1 MAWYKKAHLFLLV
14 KGRYVTKKWRK
25 SIKGW
30 KDSLQGRDKKH
41 NSSKLQK
48 KTNFTTTRSKHSTY
62 LSKEPQKKI
71 PTRHSY
77 TWINFSNCIKLQA
90 GIIQYHWGVYNI
102 LHKKK
107 KKIGTCLWLRTWVNE
122 QRKTYLWL
130 REVECK
136 WLIESKLHWNKLR
149 LDSAN

>member
-107 KKIGTCLWLRTWVNE
+107 KKNWNLFVTENLSSRTEKNLFV
-122 QRKTYLWL
+122 
-130 REVECK
+130 VE
-136 WLIESKLHWNKLR
+136 R
-149 LDSAN
+149 GRVQVANWE

>member
-107 KKIGTCLWLRTWVNE
+107 KKKNWNLFVTENLSSRTEKNLFV
-122 QRKTYLWL
+122 
-130 REVECK
+130 
-136 WLIESKLHWNKLR
+136 IER
-149 LDSAN
+149 GRVQVANWE